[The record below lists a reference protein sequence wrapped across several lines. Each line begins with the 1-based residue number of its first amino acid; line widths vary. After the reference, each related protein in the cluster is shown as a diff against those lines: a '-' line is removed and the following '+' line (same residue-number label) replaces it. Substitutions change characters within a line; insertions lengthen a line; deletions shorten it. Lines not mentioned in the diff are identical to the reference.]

1 MRTSLGVV
9 LGLALL
15 GAACG
20 QRSREQSANREVPR
34 EAYVRV
40 VNAMPDGTAIDVFA
54 DNQKL
59 FPEIKPGAVVAY
71 REVSPGLITFRARWT
86 VVRRTL
92 QWPIIERFLEM
103 ENSRRYSC
111 DPPPVVEKST

>member
-1 MRTSLGVV
+1 MRIRLGLL

-59 FPEIKPGAVVAY
+59 FPEIKPGAAVAY
-71 REVSPGLITFRARWT
+71 REVSPRLITFRAR
-86 VVRRTL
+86 
-92 QWPIIERFLEM
+92 
-103 ENSRRYSC
+103 
-111 DPPPVVEKST
+111 